1 MKEFDRLVEIIE
13 KLRDPEKGCPWDI
26 KQTHE
31 SLIPNFIEELY
42 ESIEAIE
49 NKNYEHLAEELGD
62 ILLHIIMQ
70 TQIAKEKNR
79 FELEDILKKIN
90 EKLIRRHPHVFG
102 SDESDNA
109 NKVKMNWERIKFEE
123 KKHSR
128 TSAVDGI
135 PRTMPALIIA
145 QRMQEKAASV
155 GFDWPN
161 VLPAIEKLKEEIS
174 EFEET
179 LKNDDIE
186 EMQNELGDM
195 LFSIVNISRKLGF
208 DTESALKR
216 TIKKFEKRFRK
227 IEEHFRENEKN
238 MLESSLEKLDEI
250 WDIAKKNE

>member
-70 TQIAKEKNR
+70 TQIAKENNR
-79 FELEDILKKIN
+79 FKLEDILKKIN
-90 EKLIRRHPHVFG
+90 DKLIRRHPHVFG
-102 SDESDNA
+102 SDEIDDA
-109 NKVKMNWERIKFEE
+109 DKVKMNWERIKFEE

-161 VLPAIEKLKEEIS
+161 VLPAIEKLKEETF
-174 EFEET
+174 EFEEA

-216 TIKKFEKRFRK
+216 TIKKFETRFRK
-227 IEEHFRENEKN
+227 IEEHFRKNGKN